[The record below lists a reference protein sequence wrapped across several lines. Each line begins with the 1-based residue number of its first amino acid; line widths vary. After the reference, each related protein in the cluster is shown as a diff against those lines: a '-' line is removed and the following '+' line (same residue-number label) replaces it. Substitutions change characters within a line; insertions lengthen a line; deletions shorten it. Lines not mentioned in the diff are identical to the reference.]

1 MAFEAQLYGSLRFGN
16 TDFDIG
22 AVPDNKQNLLFK
34 GAMRPGGRFAL
45 TALVKEA
52 FSNTLSIDIGD
63 STLPN
68 VTFTDIS
75 IEIDRERYAS
85 FFCQSQISWE
95 KPFGIEVGFGLRSLT
110 LYIKNPK
117 SPNEAKIIRVGGKLF
132 FGSKGSEVQL
142 NTYCFFNGG
151 SPVFVAVSQIPAINS
166 LNDVIHQFF
175 GDTISWPT
183 NLIDLSLTN
192 SSIYYLSDLKKLPDL
207 SSFTEFLIDKNN
219 VQQGFNISTTAG
231 ISLADTAPVNIA
243 LNIGI
248 TGANNSTNGGTK
260 SPAGIKIT
268 AALTEPLDLIP
279 NIIKFTGI
287 DYTKGPVL
295 QAQSYQNNSSFRFTC
310 GVAFCGANFA
320 AGMLDVTSDPA
331 HNSKKLTGSYTTAA
345 KLPAP
350 FGNQKIEFTWT
361 KPGGLIIK
369 NLPFFATIIAAID
382 TLKYIQKFKK
392 FVSDDNCGNIG
403 ELLFNRVIDT
413 KFIITPS
420 FATKFN
426 GQTLTNPSGVYI
438 IVDGYYKISVE
449 GYQITSIK
457 IPSIGFP
464 IKAPKDFSFDGII
477 GFIETLIVDNIEAIL
492 KQLWDNKAEL
502 AKLLAVVMG
511 KKALTEMVNKLV
523 CEGLK
528 QLLKSFLAALG
539 DVAVDSVA
547 AILAAAGGAVTTVVK
562 TSGGGCGKSSD
573 DDDDDSGSGG
583 GGGGGG
589 SDTPSQIRI
598 ANPKNVGAICVNDE
612 IRITWERG
620 DDHATGYE
628 YQLMAFVPLSNPAK
642 TAQMPIVDVIVN
654 AYSGKIDIKQ
664 FSYKGVYTIKVKALA
679 NSDSNLINSN
689 NVTVDLQKLAGPA
702 SVGSEYIKASQ
713 QIKATWKPDNQAMQY
728 EVFIQKD
735 GATIADKII
744 QKTADGKLATE
755 AMFELSDLRWLST
768 GPFRIAVRSIGN
780 NSQIPSEFVQTTSD
794 LVISYGIGTMAIGTS
809 FKIK

>member
-1 MAFEAQLYGSLRFGN
+1 MAFEAQLFGSLKFGN
-16 TDFDIG
+16 TDFDIE
-22 AVPDNKQNLLFK
+22 AVPDNKENLLFK
-34 GAMRPGGRFAL
+34 GTMRRGGQFSL
-45 TALVKEA
+45 TSLVKTA

-63 STLPN
+63 STLPD

-75 IEIDRERYAS
+75 FEIVKEQYAS
-85 FFCQSQISWE
+85 FLCRSEITWE
-95 KPFGIEVGFGLRSLT
+95 KPFGIDAGFGLRSLT
-110 LYIKNPK
+110 LYIKNTS
-117 SPNEAKIIRVGGKLF
+117 SPTESKIIQVEGKLY
-132 FGSKGSEVQL
+132 FGKKGSEVQL
-142 NTYCFFNGG
+142 NTNCFFSGG
-151 SPVFVAVSQIPAINS
+151 SPVLVAVNQIPAINS

-192 SSIYYLSDLKKLPDL
+192 SSIYYLSDVKKLPDL
-207 SSFTEFLIDKNN
+207 SSFTGFLIDKNN

-248 TGANNSTNGGTK
+248 TGAGADKAK

-287 DYTKGPVL
+287 DYAKGPSL

-310 GVAFCGANFA
+310 GVTFCSANFA
-320 AGMLDVTSDPA
+320 AGTLDVTSDSA
-331 HNSKKLTGSYTTAA
+331 NNSKKLTGNYTTAA
-345 KLPAP
+345 NLPAP
-350 FGNQKIEFTWT
+350 FGSQKIEFTWT
-361 KPGGLIIK
+361 KPEGLIIK
-369 NLPFFATIIAAID
+369 NLPFFSTIKALID
-382 TLKYIQKFKK
+382 NAKYIEKIKK
-392 FVSDDNCGNIG
+392 FVSGDKCGNIG

-413 KFIITPS
+413 KFIISPS

-426 GQTLTNPSGVYI
+426 GETLTSGVYI

-457 IPSIGFP
+457 MPSLAFAIR
-464 IKAPKDFSFDGII
+464 APKEFSFDGII
-477 GFIETLIVDNIEAIL
+477 GFIENLIIENVEGIL

-511 KKALTEMVNKLV
+511 KQALTEMVNKLT

-528 QLLKSFLAALG
+528 QLLKAFADALLSTAG
-539 DVAVDSVA
+539 ESVA
-547 AILAAAGGAVTTVVK
+547 AILGAAGGAVTAVTK

-573 DDDDDSGSGG
+573 DDDDSGSS

-589 SDTPSQIRI
+589 SDTPSAIRI
-598 ANPKNVGAICVNDE
+598 ASPKNVKAVYKNDLLSFS
-612 IRITWERG
+612 WEKG
-620 DDHATGYE
+620 DEHANAYE
-628 YQLMAFVPLSNPAK
+628 YQLWAFVPLNPAK
-642 TAQMPIVDVIVN
+642 FAQMRIVDIFADKN
-654 AYSGKIDIKQ
+654 DSGKYQGTINMKQ
-664 FSYKGVYTIKVKALA
+664 FSYKGIYTFKVKALA
-679 NSDSNLINSN
+679 DAKSDFINSN

-702 SVGSEYIKASQ
+702 TIGSDYIKASQ
-713 QIKATWKPDNQAMQY
+713 QIKATWQLDSQAQQY

-735 GATIADKII
+735 GVMVGHKTIT
-744 QKTADGKLATE
+744 KTTDGALATE
-755 AMFELSDLRWLST
+755 ALFELSDLTPLST
-768 GPFRIAVRSIGN
+768 GPFIIGVRSIGN
-780 NSQIPSEFVQTTSD
+780 DSQIPSEIVQTAGS

-809 FKIK
+809 FKIN